1 MATGIPKT
9 KWNGELQTSN
19 SDNGQFTFHP
29 IWQSGNTLNRLYFG
43 DNLSVL
49 NDLLKDKS
57 VKGKIRLIYIDPP
70 YATNSVFQTRKQ
82 QDAYTDLLT
91 GDKYVGFMR
100 ERLLLMKELM
110 ATDGSIY
117 VHLDNKMV
125 CHIKVL
131 MDEIF
136 GAANFRS
143 MITRKKCK
151 SKNFTKNSFGNISDY
166 ILFYT
171 KTANA
176 VWNKQYQEWT
186 GEKVLLEYPFIEE
199 GTGRR
204 HKRVPIHAPGTR
216 NGETGKM
223 WKGMMPPDGKHWQFT
238 PDKLDKLDQKGE
250 IYWSKNGNPRRK
262 VYLDESNGIAL
273 QDIWLDYLDVN
284 NQNTHTTGYPTE
296 KNIDMLKRIILAS
309 SNKGDLVL
317 DCFAGSGTTL
327 VAADE
332 LERNWIGVDIGSQ
345 SIKVILDRF
354 QHGTQTLDDHINDDK
369 PKSKTKKI
377 DLFSEQEQS
386 EEPQQKKKSAVHLI
400 KNYTILV
407 NGNFSGKEFQL
418 PTHFHSHFTL
428 PKTKAKSTIQKESAN
443 KRSAKAN
450 TSTIKG

>member
-19 SDNGQFTFHP
+19 SDNGQFKFHP
-29 IWQSGNTLNRLYFG
+29 VWQHGNTRNRLYYG

-49 NDLLKDKS
+49 KDLLKDKS

-91 GDKYVGFMR
+91 GEEYVEFMR
-100 ERLLLMKELM
+100 ERLLILKELL
-110 ATDGSIY
+110 ADDGSIY

-125 CHIKVL
+125 FHIKVL

-136 GAANFRS
+136 GASNFRN

-176 VWNKQYQEWT
+176 VWHKQYHQWT
-186 GEKVLLEYPFIEE
+186 NEKILQEYPFIEE
-199 GTGRR
+199 ETGRR

-223 WKGMMPPDGKHWQFT
+223 WRGMMPPEGKHWQFT
-238 PDKLDKLDQKGE
+238 PDKLEELDRKGE

-262 VYLDESNGIAL
+262 VYLDESNGIAM

-284 NQNTHTTGYPTE
+284 NQNTQTTGYPTE
-296 KNIDMLKRIILAS
+296 KNIEMLKRIILAS
-309 SNKGDLVL
+309 SNEGDLVM

-332 LERNWIGVDIGSQ
+332 LERNWIGVDIGSE

-354 QHGTQTLDDHINDDK
+354 QHGTQTLDDHLNNDK
-369 PKSKTKKI
+369 PKVKTKKV
-377 DLFSEQEQS
+377 DLFSEQMEV
-386 EEPQQKKKSAVHLI
+386 EVMEVKPKNKIAAHLI
-400 KNYTILV
+400 NNYSILV
-407 NGNFSGKEFQL
+407 NGNYSGKEFQL
-418 PTHFHSHFTL
+418 PKMKVKL
-428 PKTKAKSTIQKESAN
+428 K
-443 KRSAKAN
+443 
-450 TSTIKG
+450 